1 MSFEKALVE
10 VFDDPSQSSPSDTLS
25 VQFNPG
31 EYSHEKR
38 ARYAVTPIPGLELP
52 ALSFVRGETEALAF
66 ELYFDTS
73 EEQEVQ
79 GVSDVRKL
87 AQPFFD
93 LVRLK
98 ASAHAPPIVRFTWG
112 QGLSFRAVVE
122 QVSQR
127 FTRFSVDGVPQR
139 AELTLQLRQYMTL
152 AEQLKALNLQSSD
165 HVKTRVVRR
174 GDTLAGIAARE
185 YGDPGAWKLIA
196 EQNPEAISNPRHL
209 VPGTVLNLPRLDAR
223 GRPVGARHD

>member
-31 EYSHEKR
+31 EYTLEKR
-38 ARYAVTPIPGLELP
+38 ARYAATPVPGLELP
-52 ALSFVRGETEALAF
+52 ALSFVRGETEELAF

-73 EEQEVQ
+73 EEGEVQ

-87 AQPFFD
+87 TQPFFD

-98 ASAHAPPIVRFTWG
+98 ATAHAPPIVRFTWG
-112 QGLSFRAVVE
+112 EGLSFRAVVE

-127 FTRFSVDGVPQR
+127 FSQFSVDGVPQR
-139 AELTLQLRQYMTL
+139 ATLTLKLKQFMTL
-152 AEQLKALNLQSSD
+152 EEQLKALNLQSSD

-185 YGDPGAWKLIA
+185 YGDPGAWKIIA
-196 EQNPEAISNPRHL
+196 EENPEAITNPRNL
-209 VPGTVLNLPRLDAR
+209 VPGMVLRLPRLDAR
-223 GRPVGARHD
+223 GRPVGARYE